1 MTASDLCFEI
11 SSTDLLEWMEL
22 EEYKFET
29 AAEGGGGGDWR
40 TTGIKSHGPSD
51 AYNAHDW
58 QEMSDNRRSTP
69 IPGWNYAIYMSQ
81 RAQLY
86 IGK

>member
-1 MTASDLCFEI
+1 MTSSDLGFEI

-29 AAEGGGGGDWR
+29 AAEEGGRLAKVAWSDWR

-51 AYNAHDW
+51 AYKRTRLTRDFW
-58 QEMSDNRRSTP
+58 
-69 IPGWNYAIYMSQ
+69 
-81 RAQLY
+81 
-86 IGK
+86 